1 MLARSPLG
9 AAERIPVLMYHR
21 IGEPSSEADPRYC
34 VRPADFA
41 DHMRSL
47 AAHGYTA
54 VPLESFFAWLGG
66 CTSLPR
72 GAFVLTFDDGFRGVR
87 EHAFPLLRELR
98 WPFTVF
104 VVSAFIGARDFLTES
119 EILEMARNDVLIGS
133 HTRTHRR
140 LPELSDS
147 ELAEQLALSKSELEA
162 MLERPVE
169 YLAYPFGA
177 LDARVVAA
185 AQEAGYR
192 GAFCTES
199 GFNRPE
205 VDRFR
210 VRRLDVAGT
219 DSSAVL
225 GRKLALGQND
235 GSLAAMARY
244 FGRRLARGVLS

>member
-1 MLARSPLG
+1 MNPT
-9 AAERIPVLMYHR
+9 ERIPVLMYHR
-21 IGEPSSEADPRYC
+21 IGEPSSKVDRRYC

-41 DHMRSL
+41 GHMRAL

-54 VPLESFFAWLGG
+54 VTLESFLAWLGG
-66 CTSLPR
+66 RNSLPR

-87 EHAFPLLRELR
+87 QHAFPLLREFG

-104 VVSAFIGARDFLTES
+104 VVTAFIGARDFVTEDDM
-119 EILEMARNDVLIGS
+119 LEMARNDVQIES
-133 HTRTHRR
+133 HTCTHRR
-140 LPELSDS
+140 LPGLSDS
-147 ELAEQLALSKSELEA
+147 DLAEELALSKSELEA
-162 MLERPVE
+162 LLERPVE

-199 GFNRPE
+199 GFNRPQ

-219 DSSAVL
+219 DSPAVL
-225 GRKLALGQND
+225 ARKLALGQND